1 MISDPI
7 SDLLTR
13 IRNAALAHK
22 PKVTTPYTKFKA
34 AVAEVL
40 KREGYLSESKK
51 EDNNLVIALA
61 YKRTSE
67 SAKSWQP
74 LLSGVKNVSR
84 PGVRIYRGVAD
95 LPRVLGGAGIA
106 IVSTPQ
112 GVLSDKEARK
122 KGVGGE
128 VLGEVW

>member
-1 MISDPI
+1 MIGDPI

-13 IRNAALAHK
+13 IRNGALAHK
-22 PKVTTPYTKFKA
+22 SDVSMPYSKYKH
-34 AVAEVL
+34 AVADVL
-40 KREGYLSESKK
+40 KREGYLQEVKK
-51 EDNNLVIALA
+51 EDNSLILSIA
-61 YKRTSE
+61 YKRTADSF
-67 SAKSWQP
+67 KSWQP
-74 LLSGVKNVSR
+74 LISGVKNVSR
-84 PGVRIYRGVAD
+84 PGVRIYRKMSD

-106 IVSTPQ
+106 IVSTPA